1 MWDSRADDPD
11 VVMVW
16 AACCV
21 GFFGFLRAGEMTAP
35 SDKDYDPTVHLSY
48 RDISVDNP
56 RDPQMVRIWIK
67 QSKTDPF
74 RKGIG
79 IYLGKTSSDLCP
91 VTALLKFLIV
101 REKGEGPLFRYKD
114 GRFLTRHRLVEAVR
128 AALREAG
135 LDDAKYC
142 SHSFRIGAATT
153 AAAKGIEDA
162 MIKTLGRWRSL
173 AYLEYIRIPR
183 EDLGHYSRLLSS

>member
-21 GFFGFLRAGEMTAP
+21 GLFGLLRAGEMTAP
-35 SDKDYDPTVHLSY
+35 INKDYDPQL
-48 RDISVDNP
+48 RVDNP

-101 REKGEGPLFRYKD
+101 RKKGEGPLFRYQD
-114 GRFLTRHRLVEAVR
+114 GRLLTRPRLVEAVR

-142 SHSFRIGAATT
+142 NHSFRIGAATT
-153 AAAKGIEDA
+153 TAAKGIKDA

-173 AYLEYIRIPR
+173 AYLP
-183 EDLGHYSRLLSS
+183 DS